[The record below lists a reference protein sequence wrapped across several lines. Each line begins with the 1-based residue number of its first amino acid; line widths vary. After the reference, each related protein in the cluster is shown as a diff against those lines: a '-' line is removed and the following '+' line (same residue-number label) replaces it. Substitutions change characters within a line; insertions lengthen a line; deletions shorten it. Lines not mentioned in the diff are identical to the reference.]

1 MSDQD
6 DITEQDRKV
15 RNCQATHHDWKQEYY
30 GLRCTKCDLFLPD
43 NSNWFAPLDDDMSII
58 GAEEWDDDECHPYDC
73 TCEDCLQNHP
83 ERDILYGDGDYFDWG
98 EDEDSEEEE

>member
-6 DITEQDRKV
+6 DITEQDMKI

-30 GLRCTKCDLFLPD
+30 GLRCMKCDLFLPD
-43 NSNWFAPLDDDMSII
+43 NSNWFSPLDDL
-58 GAEEWDDDECHPYDC
+58 DDDPEYHPYNC

-98 EDEDSEEEE
+98 EDENDDEAEDDER